1 MTMSKETVITSIMEA
16 IVNQDKEALNHV
28 VLKGLGEG
36 IDPLEIINE
45 GITPGLRKV
54 GDLFANEE
62 VFLPE
67 LVLAGQIVTEVMHV
81 VEKAIKGDGSNALNK
96 GLVLMATVH
105 GDVHDIGKNL
115 VVLLLRASGYEVQN
129 LGKSVAAETIVKK
142 VIELNP
148 QIVGLSSLLSTT
160 MPGQREVI
168 ETIKESGVRDGVK
181 ILVGGAPVTRG
192 WAEKIG
198 ADGYAENASAAV
210 IEADRIMGYR

>member
-1 MTMSKETVITSIMEA
+1 MRKEEIITSIIET
-16 IVNQDKEALNHV
+16 IVNQDKEALNNV
-28 VLKGLGEG
+28 VSEGLEEG
-36 IDPLEIINE
+36 VDPLVIINK

-67 LVLAGQIVTEVMHV
+67 LILAGEIVTDVMHV
-81 VEKAIKGDGSNALNK
+81 VEEKIKGSGSNSLRK

-115 VVLLLRASGYEVQN
+115 VILLLKASGYEVQN

-142 VIELNP
+142 VIELHP

-160 MPGQREVI
+160 MPAQRQVI
-168 ETIKESGVRDGVK
+168 ETIEEAGIRDGVK
-181 ILVGGAPVTRG
+181 ILVGGAPVTRE

-198 ADGYAENASAAV
+198 ADGYAENASTAV
-210 IEADRIMGYR
+210 IEADHIMGYG

>member
-1 MTMSKETVITSIMEA
+1 MSKEEIMTSIIET
-16 IVNQDKEALNHV
+16 IVNQDKEALNRV
-28 VLKGLGEG
+28 VLEGLEQD
-36 IDPLEIINE
+36 IDPMVIINE

-67 LVLAGQIVTEVMHV
+67 LVLAGEIVTEVMHV
-81 VEKAIKGDGSNALNK
+81 VEEKIKGSNSNALKK

-115 VVLLLRASGYEVQN
+115 VVLLLRASGYEVLN
-129 LGKSVAAETIVKK
+129 LGKSVAAEVIVKK
-142 VIELNP
+142 MMELHP

-160 MPGQREVI
+160 MPAQRQVI
-168 ETIKESGVRDGVK
+168 ETIKESGLREGVK
-181 ILVGGAPVTRG
+181 ILVGGAPVTRE

-210 IEADRIMGYR
+210 LEADRVMGYH

>member
-1 MTMSKETVITSIMEA
+1 MSMEEVITSIIEA
-16 IVNQDKEALNHV
+16 IVNQDKEALNNV
-28 VLKGLGEG
+28 VLKGLEGG
-36 IDPLEIINE
+36 IDPLVIINE

-67 LVLAGQIVTEVMHV
+67 LVFAGQIVTEVMHV
-81 VEKAIKGDGSNALNK
+81 VEEQIKGGGSNTLNK

-129 LGKSVAAETIVKK
+129 LGKSVAAEIIVKK

-168 ETIKESGVRDGVK
+168 ETIKESGIRDGVK